1 MHTREIIPRGA
12 REARKGNEGRRETRF
27 LKKKKKKK
35 RDDGD
40 ENRWQGWIILSSCF
54 FFYVLGEGV
63 SGSRSWRGKKSC
75 WGRVED

>member
-12 REARKGNEGRRETRF
+12 REARRGNEGRRKTRF

-54 FFYVLGEGV
+54 FFCIRGGSVRFEILEGEEKLLG
-63 SGSRSWRGKKSC
+63 KS
-75 WGRVED
+75 